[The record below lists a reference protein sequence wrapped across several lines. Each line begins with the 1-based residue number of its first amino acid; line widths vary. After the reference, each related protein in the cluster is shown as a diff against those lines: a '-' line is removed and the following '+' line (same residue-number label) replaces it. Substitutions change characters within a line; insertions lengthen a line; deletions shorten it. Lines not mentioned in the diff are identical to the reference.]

1 MSDIDRITP
10 FEEGV
15 LPYNIASQ
23 QTEVIPTRGVGSYIF
38 EQVYRFSLGVIAGI
52 AGTLVVYPIDSVKT
66 RIQNQRSG
74 TAVGKATG
82 TMMYNGYADCFRKV
96 NLILVL
102 LKDLTGGILVMS
114 FFEEYFSGFG
124 VSMMK
129 DKLL

>member
-1 MSDIDRITP
+1 MADLYEPRGLLTMADIDRITP

-23 QTEVIPTRGVGSYIF
+23 QTEIVPTRGVGSYIF

-82 TMMYNGYADCFRKV
+82 TMMYNGYADCFKKV
-96 NLILVL
+96 NSS
-102 LKDLTGGILVMS
+102 LTLNIR
-114 FFEEYFSGFG
+114 YFIYQ
-124 VSMMK
+124 
-129 DKLL
+129 LN